1 MDKKELT
8 IEEIAEKIK
17 NEVEKN
23 KNKKNKNINSNISIS
38 YNDSRVYQYSDFTK
52 YHNREFIENIYQLIL
67 KKEANSEDI
76 DYYLN
81 LLRTG
86 EKSKAEIITL
96 LRFSQEGKK
105 QNTKLLGSQKRFW
118 IMKLFEIPIIG
129 YISKLI
135 FTILTLPKLIK
146 RLNQLEAQ
154 SYMEFTNLKLQNN
167 DLIDKLTLDM
177 KELLNQKAN
186 KEEFKLY
193 LQAVDYAKEYM
204 KLSQQNMQ
212 KLIDDVK
219 KRVPNKLLTEDEVI
233 TITKEEKYKFDN
245 FYIEFE
251 DRFRGDRENIKERV
265 KEYIPYIKNLPFE
278 QEDIKLLDVGCGRGE
293 WLEVVSSHGYYA
305 EGIDINRIMVAK
317 SKELG
322 LNAKEIDVIEY
333 LNSLDDNSFSI
344 ITGFHIIEHLP
355 FEVLIEMYDEA
366 LRVLKPKGMVIFE
379 TPNPENVFVGTSNF
393 YTDPTHLN
401 PIPPVT
407 SQFILEQRGYINV
420 TIKRVSYQDIH
431 YDDPNINH
439 LFASSTDYAV
449 IGYKA

>member
-1 MDKKELT
+1 MDKKELS
-8 IEEIAEKIK
+8 IEEISEKI
-17 NEVEKN
+17 
-23 KNKKNKNINSNISIS
+23 KNKNINTSIS
-38 YNDSRVYQYSDFTK
+38 HNDSRVYQYSDFTK
-52 YHNREFIENIYQLIL
+52 YHNREFIENIYQLLL

-76 DYYLN
+76 NYYLH

-86 EKSKAEIITL
+86 EKSTSEIITL

-135 FTILTLPKLIK
+135 VTILTLPKLLK

-167 DLIDKLTLDM
+167 NFMDKLTLNQKANK
-177 KELLNQKAN
+177 KELKLALNQKAN

-219 KRVPNKLLTEDEVI
+219 KRVPNKLLSEDELI
-233 TITKEEKYKFDN
+233 TITKEERYKFDN

-265 KEYIPYIKNLPFE
+265 KEYLPYIKNLPFE
-278 QEDIKLLDVGCGRGE
+278 QKDIKLLDVGCGRGE
-293 WLEVVSSHGYYA
+293 WLEVVSSHGYDA

-333 LNSLDDNSFSI
+333 LNSLEDNSLSM

-407 SQFILEQRGYINV
+407 SQFILEQRGYIDV